1 MSRIQPLGKSAE
13 NTKSSYLTTLL
24 TNLGLE
30 TYFER
35 TINLSGIEKPDI
47 QIVKNDGYYFIEAKQ
62 QPATLQD
69 ATAKAYKYQ
78 QSLISKGITPKAVFG
93 VLYTAKTGGPCE
105 ITAMFNYDPFFMRC
119 KVRNIDE
126 LAHWIYGFI
135 TNPPTRSEPDAETT
149 ITTLRDIV
157 SNISNQMGKI
167 PAQAMENVFGG
178 ESVFENILEYKQDTL
193 PVDQMR
199 RAAAFLLVNQLLFY
213 RLLSKESKDY
223 EDINEDLIKS
233 PADLLVYFSKVLEKD
248 YAVVFGFDVASKIP
262 SGAMDHLRSAIITIK
277 ALTPAKLPHDIV
289 GRIFHDLIPF
299 DLRKSV
305 AAFYTNN
312 EAAEMLA
319 ALAVNDKDDKIADF
333 ACGSGTL
340 LVAAYHMKQLYL
352 SKERDFTEEDHSRFL
367 QSDITGID
375 IMPFAAHLAAVN
387 LSLQA
392 PLYETERVRIAV
404 WDSTDL
410 KPNKSIPAL
419 SSELTEAYRN
429 PKLEV
434 FFEHEPKPQKYLKKG
449 GISLGKEGKAEFP
462 ISTVD
467 VTIMNPPFTRQ
478 ERLPESYKEK
488 LTSRLKDYSGYFTT
502 QLGLHGYFILLADRF
517 LKKGGRM
524 AFVLPA
530 TALRLKS
537 FDGIK
542 KLISEKYWLRYL
554 VVNGSRS
561 AFSESTQVRE
571 ILLVAEKG
579 KNKGDTI
586 IATINSMPSNRDE
599 ALRFADYIRNAQNN
613 EYVSTLKEN
622 QVSVLE
628 NINRFLG
635 DEQSRGEDIL
645 SGVREQTD
653 KLLPL
658 PELLKRNNAKTIRG
672 LQVWKGDK
680 IYAAKMFILFSTSRA
695 LKEQDEWYLEGTES
709 DRIIAINRID
719 KRQVPIPKQNVV
731 LSLRRFSGLG
741 RINVS
746 NELDYLISRE
756 FEKLSYFISGIGKSD
771 LSKWQRNLKTKK
783 THVAIVGRFNISAP
797 GTKLLAYYSESE
809 FTPSQMFWLIK
820 GVIGNDAKIFTL
832 FWNSSINV
840 LQVLSNKKETQGA
853 YIQILA
859 YSFKDF
865 LVPDTSLI
873 SPDDKLKLIA
883 CFDEVS
889 KEDMP
894 SILNRYD
901 CMDKLQLRID
911 MTVFEALGI
920 EYDEDQLKDLY
931 NFISGE
937 IKKLKTVMK

>member
-1 MSRIQPLGKSAE
+1 MAKIQPLGKSAE
-13 NTKSSYLTTLL
+13 NTKSSYLTGLL
-24 TNLGLE
+24 VKLGLQ

-35 TINLSGIEKPDI
+35 TINLSGVEKPDI
-47 QIVKNDGYYFIEAKQ
+47 QIVKDGYYFIEAKQ

-78 QSLISKGITPKAVFG
+78 QSLISKGVPPKAVFG
-93 VLYTAKTGGPCE
+93 VLYSPETSGPCE
-105 ITAMFNYDPFFMRC
+105 ITAMFNYDPFFIRH
-119 KVRNIDE
+119 KVRNIEE
-126 LAHWIYGFI
+126 LAGWIHEFI
-135 TNPPTRSEPDAETT
+135 VNPPKVSEPDAETT
-149 ITTLRDIV
+149 INTLRDIV
-157 SNISNQMGKI
+157 SNITSQMGKV
-167 PAQAMENVFGG
+167 PAKEMENVFGG
-178 ESVFENILEYKQDTL
+178 ESVFENILEYKHDKL
-193 PVDQMR
+193 PVEQMR
-199 RAAAFLLVNQLLFY
+199 KAAAFLLVNQLLFY
-213 RLLSKESKDY
+213 RLLSKESNAY
-223 EDINEDLIKS
+223 PDINEDLIRS
-233 PADLLVYFSKVLEKD
+233 PSDLLVYFSKVLEKD
-248 YAVVFGFDVASKIP
+248 YAVIFGFDVASKIP
-262 SGAMDHLRSAIITIK
+262 QEVMDHLRSAIVTIK

-319 ALAVNDKDDKIADF
+319 ALAVNDKDDKVADF

-340 LVAAYHMKQLYL
+340 LVAAYHIKQLYL
-352 SKERDFTEEDHSRFL
+352 TKERSFTEEDHSRFL

-419 SSELTEAYRN
+419 STELTEAYRR
-429 PKLEV
+429 PKLEM

-449 GISLGKEGKAEFP
+449 GISLGKEGKAELP
-462 ISTVD
+462 LSTVD

-488 LTSRLKDYSGYFTT
+488 LTSRFKDYSEYFST

-530 TALRLKS
+530 TALRLRS

-542 KLISEKYWLRYL
+542 GLISEKYWLRYL

-571 ILLVAEKG
+571 LLLVAEKS
-579 KNKGDTI
+579 KTKGDTI
-586 IATINSMPSNRDE
+586 IATINSMPSNREE
-599 ALRFADYIRNAQNN
+599 ALRFADYIRGAQNN
-613 EYVSTLKEN
+613 EYVSTMKEN
-622 QVSVLE
+622 QVSALE

-635 DEQSRGEDIL
+635 DEQSKGEDIL
-645 SGVREQTD
+645 SNIEQQTD
-653 KLLPL
+653 KFLPL
-658 PELLKRNNAKTIRG
+658 PEVLKRNNAKTASGIHM
-672 LQVWKGDK
+672 WKGDK
-680 IYAAKMFILFSTSRA
+680 IYAAKMFILFSSDRA
-695 LKEQDEWYLEGTES
+695 LKEQDEWYLEGPEG
-709 DRIIAINRID
+709 DQIRVRNRINRL
-719 KRQVPIPKQNVV
+719 QVTIPKQNVV
-731 LSLRRFSGLG
+731 PSLRRFSGLG
-741 RINVS
+741 RIDVS
-746 NELDYLISRE
+746 NELDYLIKNE
-756 FEKLSYFISGIGKSD
+756 FKGLNYFISGIGKSD
-771 LSKWQRNLKTKK
+771 LSKWEKDLETKK
-783 THVAIVGRFNISAP
+783 AHVAIVGRFNISAP
-797 GTKLLAYYSESE
+797 GTKSLAYYSKSE

-820 GVIGNDAKIFTL
+820 GIADEDAKIFTL

-840 LQVLSNKKETQGA
+840 LQVLLNRKETQGA
-853 YIQILA
+853 FIQILA

-865 LVPDTSLI
+865 LVLDPSVI
-873 SPDDKLKLIA
+873 SADDKLKLIA

-894 SILNRYD
+894 SILYRYD
-901 CMDKLQLRID
+901 NVDERQLKIDRIVFEVIGIKYEESQLR
-911 MTVFEALGI
+911 E
-920 EYDEDQLKDLY
+920 LY
-931 NFISGE
+931 RFISGE
-937 IKKLKTVMK
+937 IKKLKIVMK